1 MIGPNTGEAYSTSV
15 ALTSGEIVITGLSW
29 HDTFTTGAACALPAN
44 GLPSCGAGFGGFS
57 HPPVPYSNSYQGNGY
72 AAAFRLATKTI
83 RWSTFIG
90 STLPVD
96 IAASDN
102 DVYIAAQRLDVG
114 GPALIPLLERPDFYG
129 DTDPSQGTGDVVLG
143 FGPSGQIIGGYF
155 GSTSPEQLLAI
166 ATTPTADRVYLA
178 GNTNLGVDFPYH
190 DPVPG
195 TSWYVDVPSGWRDAF
210 YAQIR
215 LDMLQVGTEEIG
227 SGTAN
232 AGLLLYPNPASDRL
246 TVEVPE
252 GVQGAIFR
260 VYDQLGQQV
269 SVAVISSNGVR
280 VSLDVSQLC
289 PGPYHIQVLDGR
301 GKVRAATFIR

>member
-1 MIGPNTGEAYSTSV
+1 MEGTSV

-29 HDTFTTGAACALPAN
+29 HDTFTTGAACALPVN

-280 VSLDVSQLC
+280 VSLDVSRLC
-289 PGPYHIQVLDGR
+289 PGPYHIQMLDGS
-301 GKVRAATFIR
+301 GVVRAATFMR